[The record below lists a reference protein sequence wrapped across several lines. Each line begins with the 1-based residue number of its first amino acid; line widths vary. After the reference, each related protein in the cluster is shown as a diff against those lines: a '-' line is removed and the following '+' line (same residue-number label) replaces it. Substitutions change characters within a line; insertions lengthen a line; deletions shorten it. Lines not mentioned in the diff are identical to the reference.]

1 MGNPLFN
8 SIMNNQMRNNDLISQ
23 FQNFK
28 KNFSG
33 NPKDVVQNLLNSGKM
48 SQEQFNILR
57 QQAEQLK
64 NMFT

>member
-1 MGNPLFN
+1 
-8 SIMNNQMRNNDLISQ
+8 MRNNDLISQ

>member
-1 MGNPLFN
+1 
-8 SIMNNQMRNNDLISQ
+8 MNNQMRNNDLISQ